1 MEFTKKLQ
9 EQYKLSTE
17 SIALLQEH
25 MQLLSFEKK
34 EVIIQEGQRD
44 DYTYFVESGS
54 VRAYVIREDKQVT
67 LFFAFEGDS
76 ATTILGPSNTL
87 TSKLTIETLEP
98 TTLVRISRTR
108 LEELFRRSLEIANW
122 GRKLM
127 EKTLLEY
134 EHYFI
139 EYYWMEKST
148 QYQALMKEH
157 PQLLQ
162 RVSLKEIASYLNITP
177 QTLSRIRAH
186 IKCKTGSAIAL
197 STLAET
203 SSTGKQ

>member
-67 LFFAFEGDS
+67 LGGHG
-76 ATTILGPSNTL
+76 I
-87 TSKLTIETLEP
+87 
-98 TTLVRISRTR
+98 RT
-108 LEELFRRSLEIANW
+108 
-122 GRKLM
+122 GYG
-127 EKTLLEY
+127 T
-134 EHYFI
+134 
-139 EYYWMEKST
+139 
-148 QYQALMKEH
+148 
-157 PQLLQ
+157 
-162 RVSLKEIASYLNITP
+162 
-177 QTLSRIRAH
+177 
-186 IKCKTGSAIAL
+186 
-197 STLAET
+197 
-203 SSTGKQ
+203 

>member
-17 SIALLQEH
+17 SIALLQDTHATSIVRKE
-25 MQLLSFEKK
+25 

-98 TTLVRISRTR
+98 TTLVRIFPDA
-108 LEELFRRSLEIANW
+108 LEELFR
-122 GRKLM
+122 
-127 EKTLLEY
+127 TV
-134 EHYFI
+134 
-139 EYYWMEKST
+139 T
-148 QYQALMKEH
+148 
-157 PQLLQ
+157 
-162 RVSLKEIASYLNITP
+162 
-177 QTLSRIRAH
+177 
-186 IKCKTGSAIAL
+186 
-197 STLAET
+197 
-203 SSTGKQ
+203 

>member
-17 SIALLQEH
+17 SITLLQEH
-25 MQLLSFEKK
+25 MQLLSFDKK

-67 LFFAFEGDS
+67 LLFAFEGDC
-76 ATTILGPSNTL
+76 ATTILGPSSTL
-87 TSKLTIETLEP
+87 TSNLTIETLEP

-108 LEELFRRSLEIANW
+108 LEELFQRSLEIANW

-134 EHYFI
+134 EHYFS

-148 QYQALMKEH
+148 QYQVLMKEH

-177 QTLSRIRAH
+177 QTLSRIRAQ
-186 IKCKTGSAIAL
+186 IK
-197 STLAET
+197 
-203 SSTGKQ
+203 

>member
-34 EVIIQEGQRD
+34 EVVIQEGQRD

-67 LFFAFEGDS
+67 LLFAFEGDL

-87 TSKLTIETLEP
+87 TSRLTIETLEP

-108 LEELFRRSLEIANW
+108 LEELFRQSLDIANW

-134 EHYFI
+134 EHYFM
-139 EYYWMEKST
+139 EYYWLEKST
-148 QYQALMKEH
+148 QYQVLMKEY

-186 IKCKTGSAIAL
+186 IK
-197 STLAET
+197 
-203 SSTGKQ
+203 

>member
-1 MEFTKKLQ
+1 MEFIKKLQ

-17 SIALLQEH
+17 SITLLQAH
-25 MQLLSFEKK
+25 LQLLSFDKK

-87 TSKLTIETLEP
+87 SSKLTIETLEP
-98 TTLVRISRTR
+98 TTLVRISRTH
-108 LEELFRRSLEIANW
+108 LEQLFQQSLEIANW

-148 QYQALMKEH
+148 QYEILMKEH

-177 QTLSRIRAH
+177 QTLSRIRAQ
-186 IKCKTGSAIAL
+186 IK
-197 STLAET
+197 
-203 SSTGKQ
+203 

>member
-17 SIALLQEH
+17 SITLLQEH
-25 MQLLSFEKK
+25 LQLLSFDKK

-76 ATTILGPSNTL
+76 ATTILGPSSTL
-87 TSKLTIETLEP
+87 SSKLTIETLEP

-108 LEELFRRSLEIANW
+108 LEQLFQQSLEIANW

-148 QYQALMKEH
+148 QYEVLMKEH

-177 QTLSRIRAH
+177 QTLSRIRAQ
-186 IKCKTGSAIAL
+186 IK
-197 STLAET
+197 
-203 SSTGKQ
+203 